1 MHVERLTIE
10 NVRSIDRLDLRL
22 PPGDT
27 AGWHVLL
34 GDNGA
39 GKTTIVRALAV
50 ALVGEANAHASRQ
63 DWSRWLSADKER
75 AEVRVTLA
83 SHSDDSW
90 TGQGRRGHGPAVF
103 GAQLL
108 AGPSNGE
115 NGRRTHIKFFNQ
127 RYARRTIW
135 GDGIGWFSA
144 SFGAFRR
151 FSGSD
156 PAMDRLYLSH
166 PRLAAHLSAF
176 GENVALGE
184 SLRWLQ
190 TLKIQELTDAPDAS
204 DILQTVV
211 SFTNQAGLLPHG
223 TRIAKVT
230 SERVVIVDGRGS
242 LVDVEEMSDGYRSIM
257 SLVFELLRLLFAAF
271 GPSLAVRGIDS
282 EQGVVSLPGVVAI
295 DEVDAHLHP
304 KWQARI
310 GEWFVEHF
318 PNIQFFVTTHSP
330 VICRAAS
337 QGSVWLLP
345 TPGSTDQ
352 VRQIQDVEL
361 NRLLY
366 GNVLEAYGTG
376 LFGRD
381 IDRSRASKNMLE
393 ELARLNQKRIV
404 AELNESETAALHALR
419 SILPTTPNWTS
430 DDWR

>member
-1 MHVERLTIE
+1 
-10 NVRSIDRLDLRL
+10 
-22 PPGDT
+22 
-27 AGWHVLL
+27 
-34 GDNGA
+34 
-39 GKTTIVRALAV
+39 
-50 ALVGEANAHASRQ
+50 
-63 DWSRWLSADKER
+63 
-75 AEVRVTLA
+75 
-83 SHSDDSW
+83 
-90 TGQGRRGHGPAVF
+90 
-103 GAQLL
+103 
-108 AGPSNGE
+108 
-115 NGRRTHIKFFNQ
+115 
-127 RYARRTIW
+127 
-135 GDGIGWFSA
+135 
-144 SFGAFRR
+144 
-151 FSGSD
+151 
-156 PAMDRLYLSH
+156 MDRLYLSH

-190 TLKIQELTDAPDAS
+190 TLKIQELTNEPDAS
-204 DILQTVV
+204 DILQTVM
-211 SFTNQAGLLPHG
+211 SFMNHADLLPHG
-223 TRIAKVT
+223 TRIEKVT

-271 GPSLAVRGIDS
+271 GPYRASRGIDS
-282 EQGVVSLPGVVAI
+282 ERGVVRLPGIVAI

-345 TPGSTDQ
+345 TPGSADR
-352 VRQIQDVEL
+352 VRRIQGIEL

-376 LFGRD
+376 LFGKD
-381 IDRSRASKNMLE
+381 VDRSRASRVMVE

-404 AELNESETAALHALR
+404 ADLDESEMAALHKLR
-419 SILPTTPNWTS
+419 SILATTPNLTS
-430 DDWR
+430 ND